1 MEKVLIGTIAGAVM
15 LSLGVGIGANV
26 VPVEILLLSIGCGA
40 VCFVFAYAL
49 VVIIEGAGKRTTTR
63 IFEYRETPV
72 YRHVYRVEG
81 IDGNQII
88 DGQIIE
94 STQIVE
100 RGPAWIARR

>member
-15 LSLGVGIGANV
+15 LTLGVGIGANV
-26 VPVEILLLSIGCGA
+26 VPVEILILAVGCLG
-40 VCFVFAYAL
+40 VCMVFAYAL
-49 VVIIEGAGKRTTTR
+49 VVIIEDAGKRTTTR

-72 YRHVYRVEG
+72 HRHVYRIEG
-81 IDGNQII
+81 AERDQIV